1 MLVFSAITPHTPL
14 LIPSIGKE
22 HTAKLAATVN
32 ALKKL
37 EGDFYA
43 SIPETLIII
52 SPHGPANE
60 QSFVINFSPEYK
72 SHLKEFG
79 DLATKITSHG
89 DNALSYQIKE
99 SLETASPLR
108 LTTVEQLDYSF
119 LTPLYFLCAH
129 RQDIKIV
136 PVSSS
141 GLNLEEHFKFGQALA
156 EEISVDEKRIAVI
169 ASAETSNKLSKDSPN
184 GYAAGAKKFDQKFIE
199 LIKQKNYQEITA
211 LEEKQLEKMGCLE
224 YKAIAVLLGIM
235 AERNCRAQLLSYE
248 YPFGVGHLTMEFG
261 V

>member
-43 SIPETLIII
+43 SLPEALIII
-52 SPHGPANE
+52 SPHGPTNE
-60 QSFVINFSPEYK
+60 QSFVINFSPKYK

-89 DNALSYQIKE
+89 DNALSYKIKE
-99 SLETASPLR
+99 SLETTSPLR

-119 LTPLYFLCAH
+119 LTPFYFLCAH

-141 GLNLEEHFKFGQALA
+141 GLNLAEHFKFGRALA
-156 EEISVDEKRIAVI
+156 EEILADAKRIAVI

-224 YKAIAVLLGIM
+224 YKAVAVLLGIM
-235 AERNCRAQLLSYE
+235 AERNCQPQLLSYE